1 MTPASASRSMPLQFV
16 KVLSWSILMLI
27 LAFNLGFSFFVSN
40 YAENTL
46 LEKQKEFG
54 LLLAE
59 NLSHQIYTR
68 FTLPTLVGYGRI
80 RLRNEEQ
87 FTRLDQTVRTTI
99 HSFRVE
105 EVRIYSLDQTISYA
119 TDKKVVGTKG
129 EPNKFI
135 DVALDEQ
142 VYSFDMQ
149 SRISRLGALVRFNMP
164 PGTMKLRTYYPL
176 RSEKYL
182 GGGPSGHLMGVLE
195 FTQDITHEYVKVVNF
210 ERLVVASALATSL
223 LLFYVIMTVLR
234 RTERINAIRLEEK
247 ERLER
252 ELMQQEKLAGMGRM
266 VAGVAH
272 EIRNPLGIIR
282 STSEHL
288 LKKAQKEGG
297 GSQSRLLEAI
307 HEESE
312 RLSKVVT
319 DFLDYAR
326 PRQPDMREVDL
337 GRIVEQVSVFLEHE
351 CKGKGVSIQ
360 SEMQPGL
367 SVRGDKDQLYR
378 AFYNIVSNSLQA
390 LDGPGTITIS
400 GTHELDVVHMIFM
413 DDGPG
418 FASEHM
424 DKLKD
429 PFFTTKETGTGL
441 GLAIVGSIFEGHGTQ
456 WTLSCGV
463 EGGARVDVIFPAGET
478 RAD

>member
-1 MTPASASRSMPLQFV
+1 MTPSAISRAMPLQFV
-16 KVLSWSILMLI
+16 KVLSWSILLLI
-27 LAFNLGFSFFVSN
+27 LAFNLGLSFFISN

-46 LEKQKEFG
+46 LEKQKEFS

-80 RLRNEEQ
+80 RLRNDEQ

-105 EVRIYSLDQTISYA
+105 EVRIYSLDQTISYS
-119 TDKKVVGTKG
+119 TTKEFVGDKG
-129 EPNKFI
+129 ESSKYLDI
-135 DVALDEQ
+135 ALTDQ
-142 VYSFDMQ
+142 VYSFDLH
-149 SRISRLGALVRFNMP
+149 STISRLGALVRFNMP
-164 PGTMKLRTYYPL
+164 PGTMKLQTYYPL
-176 RSEKYL
+176 RSEENL
-182 GGGPSGHLMGVLE
+182 SGGPTGHLMGVLE
-195 FTQDITHEYVKVVNF
+195 FTQDITHEYAKVVNF
-210 ERLVVASALATSL
+210 ERLVVASALVTSL

-234 RTERINAIRLEEK
+234 RTERLNEIRLEEK

-288 LKKAQKEGG
+288 LKKALKEENP
-297 GSQSRLLEAI
+297 QSRLLEAI
-307 HEESE
+307 HEESK

-326 PRQPDMREVDL
+326 PKQPAMNDVDVS
-337 GRIVEQVSVFLEHE
+337 RVVEQVAVFLEHE
-351 CKGKGVSIQ
+351 CSEKGVVIERDVQ
-360 SEMQPGL
+360 DGL
-367 SVRGDKDQLYR
+367 MVRGDKDQLYR
-378 AFYNIVSNSLQA
+378 AFYNIVANSIQA
-390 LDGPGTITIS
+390 LNGPGSITIKAA
-400 GTHELDVVHMIFM
+400 HEVDVVHMIFM
-413 DDGPG
+413 DSGPG
-418 FASEHM
+418 FAPEHM

-429 PFFTTKETGTGL
+429 PFFTTKDTGTGL
-441 GLAIVGSIFEGHGTQ
+441 GLAIVGSIFEGHGAD
-456 WTLSCGV
+456 WSLSCGM
-463 EGGARVDVIFPAGET
+463 EGGARVDVIFPVQET
-478 RAD
+478 VAN

>member
-1 MTPASASRSMPLQFV
+1 MPLQFV
-16 KVLSWSILMLI
+16 KVLSWSILFLI
-27 LAFNLGFSFFVSN
+27 LVFNLGFSFFVSN
-40 YAENTL
+40 YAESTL
-46 LEKQKEFG
+46 LEKQKEFS

-87 FTRLDQTVRTTI
+87 ATRLDQTVRTTI

-105 EVRIYSLDQTISYA
+105 EVRIYSLDQTISYS
-119 TDKKVVGTKG
+119 TTKDIVGTKG
-129 EPNKFI
+129 EGNEYL
-135 DVALDEQ
+135 DVALQDQ
-142 VYSFDMQ
+142 VYSFDLH
-149 SRISRLGALVRFNMP
+149 SRISRLGALLHFNMP

-176 RSEKYL
+176 RSEENL
-182 GGGPSGHLMGVLE
+182 SGGPTGHLMGVLE

-210 ERLVVASALATSL
+210 ERLVVASALLTSL

-234 RTERINAIRLEEK
+234 RTERLNAIRMEEK

-288 LKKAQKEGG
+288 IKKAKKEGN
-297 GSQSRLLEAI
+297 SQSRLLEAI

-326 PRQPDMREVDL
+326 PKQPHMREVDL
-337 GRIVEQVSVFLEHE
+337 GRVVEQVSVFLEHE
-351 CKGKGVSIQ
+351 CSAKGVVIQ
-360 SEMQPGL
+360 SDLQPGL
-367 SVRGDKDQLYR
+367 TVHGDKDQLYR
-378 AFYNIVSNSLQA
+378 AFYNIVSNSIQA
-390 LDGPGTITIS
+390 LDGAGNITIS
-400 GTHELDVVHMIFM
+400 GAHELDVVHLIFM

-418 FASEHM
+418 FASEHI

-441 GLAIVGSIFEGHGTQ
+441 GLAIVGSILEGHGAQ
-456 WTLSCGV
+456 WTLSCGLD
-463 EGGARVDVIFPAGET
+463 GGARVDVIFPAGET
-478 RAD
+478 RSD

>member
-1 MTPASASRSMPLQFV
+1 MTTDSGKQSRPLQFV
-16 KVLSWSILMLI
+16 KVLSWSILLLI
-27 LAFNLGFSFFVSN
+27 LAFNLALSFFISN
-40 YAENTL
+40 YAETTL

-105 EVRIYSLDQTISYA
+105 EVRIFSLDQTISYS
-119 TDKKVVGTKG
+119 TNREQLGTK
-129 EPNKFI
+129 EAPSKYL
-135 DVALDEQ
+135 DVALEDQ
-142 VYSFDMQ
+142 VYSFDIQ
-149 SRISRLGALVRFNMP
+149 SRISRLGALVHFNLP
-164 PGTMKLRTYYPL
+164 PGTMKLRTFYPL
-176 RSEKYL
+176 RSEENL
-182 GGGPSGHLMGVLE
+182 TGGPSGHLMGVLE
-195 FTQDITHEYVKVVNF
+195 FTQDITHEYTKVVNF
-210 ERLVVASALATSL
+210 ERLVVTSALLTSL

-234 RTERINAIRLEEK
+234 RTERLNHLRLEEK

-272 EIRNPLGIIR
+272 EIRNPLGIIS

-288 LKKAQKEGG
+288 LKKAQKEGNPQG
-297 GSQSRLLEAI
+297 RLLEAI
-307 HEESE
+307 HEESK

-326 PRQPDMREVDL
+326 PKQPTMHDVDVS
-337 GRIVEQVSVFLEHE
+337 RVVEQLAVFLEHE
-351 CKGKGVSIQ
+351 CSEKGVVIERDVQ
-360 SEMQPGL
+360 EGL
-367 SVRGDKDQLYR
+367 HVSGDKDQLYR

-390 LDGPGTITIS
+390 MDGAGTITIKAAR
-400 GTHELDVVHMIFM
+400 EVDVVHMIFM
-413 DDGPG
+413 DTGPG
-418 FASEHM
+418 FPADHLEQI
-424 DKLKD
+424 KD
-429 PFFTTKETGTGL
+429 PFFTTKDKGTGL
-441 GLAIVGSIFEGHGTQ
+441 GLAIVGSILEGHGAD
-456 WTLSCGV
+456 WSLSCGV
-463 EGGARVDVIFPAGET
+463 DGGARVDIIFPLGET
-478 RAD
+478 TAA